1 MALVDSAAAFA
12 SHCDAIDT
20 TGELKRLCIDNGL
33 LTFSQLAF
41 GVGTPQQPCSDD
53 EFKQF
58 SSVLNGGVDLNV
70 AALSRFRRLHF
81 EAQTLVVAHLK
92 SQITNDPVSDAP
104 KKLPQAEKVARLE
117 DQKRRLT
124 GLEIKGELQPSCTFG
139 FSCVNC
145 RFRSNHLDTTVE
157 MFEA

>member
-12 SHCDAIDT
+12 SHCDAIDS
-20 TGELKRLCIDNGL
+20 TGALKRLCTDNGL
-33 LTFSQLAF
+33 TTFSQLAF

-58 SSVLNGGVDLNV
+58 SNILNGGVDLNV

-92 SQITNDPVSDAP
+92 SQITNDPVSDVP

-117 DQKRRLT
+117 DQKT
-124 GLEIKGELQPSCTFG
+124 
-139 FSCVNC
+139 
-145 RFRSNHLDTTVE
+145 
-157 MFEA
+157 